1 MSILQFRFREQ
12 RLMPITWQ
20 DRIQIASTEAE
31 VVVAA
36 RDFVAQFTPDEINEL
51 PSLCRPGK
59 FFDANDITSFAF
71 ALVQHHCGDD
81 AKTAKLVQK
90 LATFFSNA
98 SIRLSE
104 IMASRNEFQDD
115 SRQSA

>member
-1 MSILQFRFREQ
+1 
-12 RLMPITWQ
+12 MPITWQ
-20 DRIQIASTEAE
+20 DRLHLASTEAE

-36 RDFVAQFTPDEINEL
+36 KEFVAQFTPDEINDL
-51 PSLCRPGK
+51 PAPCRPGK

-71 ALVQHHCGDD
+71 ALVQHRCGDD
-81 AKTAKLVQK
+81 AETANVVEK

-104 IMASRNEFQDD
+104 IMARGNASQDD